1 VNAGSHVLVLDDD
14 PDIRGLLRDYLG
26 ANDLRVSA
34 AATGREALELL
45 QKESIDLVVLDLRLP
60 GEDGFEIA
68 RRIRGSSKVPVLI
81 LSGRADEADRVMGLE
96 LAADDYVV
104 KPFSPRELLARIRA
118 VLRRFE
124 ASAPQVVNHEEARAL
139 RFAGWELNLRVR
151 RLTAPDGR
159 RVELSNSEFSLLS
172 VFLSAPQ
179 RILSRSQLLE
189 RSRLH
194 SIEVYDRSIDVT
206 ILRLRRKLEADP
218 ANPALLRTQRGAG
231 YLFDATVSVLR

>member
-14 PDIRGLLRDYLG
+14 PDIRGLLREYLG

-124 ASAPQVVNHEEARAL
+124 ASAPQVVGHEEARAM

-159 RVELSNSEFSLLS
+159 RVDLSNSEFNLLS